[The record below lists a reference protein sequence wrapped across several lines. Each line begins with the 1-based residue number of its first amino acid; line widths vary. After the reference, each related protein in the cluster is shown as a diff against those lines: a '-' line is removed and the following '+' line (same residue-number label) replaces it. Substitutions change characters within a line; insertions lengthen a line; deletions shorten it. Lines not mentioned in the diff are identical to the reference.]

1 MSTDRYPPSNSSRSL
16 QLLLFLDERMTSYI
30 HNQEIRDKLAILN
43 AERSFELQVVD
54 VGKQPD
60 LAEHYRVIATPAL
73 LKLHPNPRQIL
84 AGSNLIDQI
93 DNWWERWQE
102 ELVSGGGELPL
113 DYSEAVNSGRQP
125 AEQLLLSD
133 SIGYVSKLI
142 KLTDEIFTLKQEK
155 EELLDRL
162 KLQDRAISVLAH
174 DLRNP
179 LTAAALALGTLEII
193 HNPQDYRANSL
204 EPVTIAKLIERA
216 RTQLQ
221 SIDRLVND
229 ILQPLAHSNT
239 DLDLRPQKLD
249 LTQLILAVIC
259 QLETQYQAKAQVITT
274 DIPQDVPFVYGDVD
288 KLRQVVT
295 NLLDNAI
302 KYTPPR
308 GQIHVSA
315 LHRTAQTIQV
325 SIADNGLGI
334 PEENQKRI
342 FQDHYRLDRD
352 LLQSGYGIGLA
363 VCQQIVRAHYG
374 QIWVE
379 SVPGKGSVFNF
390 TLLVYQ
396 S

>member
-102 ELVSGGGELPL
+102 ELVSGGGELPI
-113 DYSEAVNSGRQP
+113 DYGEAVNSGRQP

-133 SIGYVSKLI
+133 SIGYVSKVI

-229 ILQPLAHSNT
+229 ILQPLAHSNS

-259 QLETQYQAKAQVITT
+259 QLEIQFQAKAQVITT

-288 KLRQVVT
+288 KLRQVIT
-295 NLLDNAI
+295 NLVDNAI
-302 KYTPPR
+302 KYTPLR
-308 GQIHVSA
+308 GQIHISA